1 MKVEIISIGDEI
13 LIGQIVNTNAAYIA
27 QKLTELG
34 FDVDWITVVGDTID
48 RLFKAIELAEQRADI
63 VIATGGLGP
72 THDDITKKVFAKY
85 FNSRLVLNEQIL
97 NKLRER
103 FRRRRIRMA
112 KANKEQA
119 MVPDNAT
126 LIENKVGTAAG
137 LLFQKGE
144 KYFFVLPGV
153 PAEMISMIESFI
165 IPFLKNKTDKFFK
178 KCILHTTGIPEST
191 LFEKLGDIKPLE
203 KLAKIAFLPT
213 SSGVNIRITVQGSN
227 ETFCQQRINQV
238 EKVFREKFDQ
248 YIWGTDDDTIE
259 SIVARLLVN
268 HNKIIS
274 IIEFGTYG
282 NVIAQ
287 LTNVPDVEKFFI
299 QGLTIGSVD
308 TLKKFLDYSMHQSG
322 IEDIVTTKIC
332 EDLAVKMKQVSG
344 SDIAVAIMHCDKL
357 DVTTYIAI
365 CDAHQTFSQRY
376 IFTFH
381 PSMNIQRITTMALK
395 LLYQHLT
402 KEKIS

>member
-13 LIGQIVNTNAAYIA
+13 LIGQIVNTNATYIA

-34 FDVDWITVVGDTID
+34 FDVDWITVVGDNTD
-48 RLFKAIELAEQRADI
+48 RLFKTIELAEQRADI

-85 FNSRLVLNEQIL
+85 FNARLVLNEQIL
-97 NKLRER
+97 NKIRER
-103 FRRRRIRMA
+103 FSRRRIRMA
-112 KANKEQA
+112 KTNKEQA
-119 MVPDNAT
+119 MVPDNAI

-137 LLFQKGE
+137 FLFQKGE

-153 PAEMISMIESFI
+153 PAEMISMIESSI
-165 IPFLKNKTDKFFK
+165 IPYLKNKIDKVFK
-178 KCILHTTGIPEST
+178 KRILHTTGIPEST
-191 LFEKLGDIKPLE
+191 LFEKLGDIEPLE

-213 SSGVNIRITVQGSN
+213 YSGVNIRITVQGPN
-227 ETFCQQRINQV
+227 ETFCQQRINQI

-248 YIWGTDDDTIE
+248 FIWGTDDDTIE
-259 SIVARLLVN
+259 SIVARLLVT
-268 HNKIIS
+268 HNKTIS

-282 NVIAQ
+282 NLIAQ
-287 LTNVPDVEKFFI
+287 LTNVVDVEKFFI

-308 TLKKFLDYSMHQSG
+308 TLKKFLDYSMHRSG
-322 IEDIVTTKIC
+322 VEDIVTTKIC
-332 EDLAVKMKQVSG
+332 KELAVKIKQLSG
-344 SDIAVAIMHCDKL
+344 SDIALAIMHCDKL

-365 CDAHQTFSQRY
+365 CDAHQISSQRY

-381 PSMNIQRITTMALK
+381 PSMNIQRITMMALK